1 MITKIES
8 QRYCSS
14 KNRVYGL
21 LSSQRVS
28 ASVGV
33 NPYLQDLA
41 ALDLTFHFQI
51 LQFPQQRTGRSRDH
65 DLTLM
70 IVTTRARPKFYHYR
84 WAYLIWDLCWSKG
97 ADSLRFRAYR
107 NRFLARE
114 SHILNFFIK
123 ILEKRYFWF
132 LKLGLG
138 LISSEID
145 LETLNDLFWP
155 FWDFWPLVTFV
166 EFLTCGDLQWPEH

>member
-51 LQFPQQRTGRSRDH
+51 LQFLQQRTGRSRDH

-70 IVTTRARPKFYHYR
+70 ILTTPTRPKFYHYR

-114 SHILNFFIK
+114 SHILNSLLKFKKKK
-123 ILEKRYFWF
+123 ILFIFNARIGTYFF
-132 LKLGLG
+132 RDRSRDLK
-138 LISSEID
+138 
-145 LETLNDLFWP
+145 
-155 FWDFWPLVTFV
+155 WPLLTFLI
-166 EFLTCGDLQWPEH
+166 FLT